1 MVAYKELRQPS
12 VEGLIGNLPGIAPGL
27 RVSGK
32 GELAILGIHCNICGG
47 IYSK

>member
-1 MVAYKELRQPS
+1 MVAYKEMRRLDS
-12 VEGLIGNLPGIAPGL
+12 EGKIGHIPGIRPGFK
-27 RVSGK
+27 VNGK